1 MFGFLAMLSHLA
13 SAKLVLP
20 AKVRPKKTCSWDNGI
35 EEREHIMLFF
45 ELWNKRVYAFLCCPI
60 VAWNVNNMILEQKY
74 GTMQPNKGINFLFL
88 CRVINLFF
96 LTPHLL
102 FPPAP
107 AVSTTADLQPKV
119 VFAPYRD
126 KEVVFHPSIGIVK
139 PTCNPQH
146 FAPYREK
153 DGVNR
158 SI

>member
-20 AKVRPKKTCSWDNGI
+20 AKVRPEKTCSWDNGI

-60 VAWNVNNMILEQKY
+60 VAWNVNNVILEQKY

-102 FPPAP
+102 FHWHQPSAPPVHRWP
-107 AVSTTADLQPKV
+107 TTQSSFRTLSRQRGGVPSINRHSQTYLQPTTLRTLSRK
-119 VFAPYRD
+119 RW
-126 KEVVFHPSIGIVK
+126 S
-139 PTCNPQH
+139 
-146 FAPYREK
+146 
-153 DGVNR
+153 
-158 SI
+158 